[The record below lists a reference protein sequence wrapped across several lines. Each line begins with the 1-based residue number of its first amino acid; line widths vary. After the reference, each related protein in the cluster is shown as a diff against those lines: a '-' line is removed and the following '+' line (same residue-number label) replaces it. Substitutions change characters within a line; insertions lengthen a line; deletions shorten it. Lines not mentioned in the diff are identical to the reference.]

1 MRREFM
7 FCVFESGVYFV
18 VVFLEGVAFSGGL
31 SGEDVNV
38 NVWD

>member
-18 VVFLEGVAFSGGL
+18 VVLLEGVAFSGGL
-31 SGEDVNV
+31 SGENMDMD
-38 NVWD
+38 VWD